1 MNSEQIKFEFSNSL
15 NKSAKHCLEYL
26 EELHGEVLPVPG
38 VEEDTKLLLG
48 LDDEADVEAGHG
60 VQRLQ
65 GDEALLGDE
74 LDGDQ
79 VLAPLA

>member
-1 MNSEQIKFEFSNSL
+1 M
-15 NKSAKHCLEYL
+15 
-26 EELHGEVLPVPG
+26 LPSPS
-38 VEEDTKLLLG
+38 VEEDTELLLG